1 MIWKIFPKYMSFIE
15 FLAKRR
21 KCKEDVFYVTFM
33 PPWRHLT
40 SQANDIKEVLTG
52 RQPNFSFSFLIIIF
66 CLLLQIYVNFIS
78 FLLDKE
84 AEVLCTWAFFLLIS
98 SNDLSKDY
106 GNGGIFFIVFWSW
119 ELFFSG
125 GCYCICVR
133 VEWMCSYT
141 FSQQLSLFVSYSIFV
156 Y

>member
-1 MIWKIFPKYMSFIE
+1 MLCLNIWILSE
-15 FLAKRR
+15 A
-21 KCKEDVFYVTFM
+21 
-33 PPWRHLT
+33 
-40 SQANDIKEVLTG
+40 A
-52 RQPNFSFSFLIIIF
+52 
-66 CLLLQIYVNFIS
+66 LLLQIYVNFIS

-133 VEWMCSYT
+133 VE
-141 FSQQLSLFVSYSIFV
+141 
-156 Y
+156 